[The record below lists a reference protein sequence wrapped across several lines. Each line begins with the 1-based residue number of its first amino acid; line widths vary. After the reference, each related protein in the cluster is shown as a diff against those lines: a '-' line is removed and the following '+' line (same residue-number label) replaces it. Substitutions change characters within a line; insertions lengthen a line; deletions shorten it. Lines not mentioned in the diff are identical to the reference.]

1 MGPPRVGH
9 PPAPLLPTTPCMGD
23 FGASPI
29 LGGAPLTPLP
39 SLSLFCKL
47 AALVRHRVTLFGK
60 GGSGAMGGA
69 GGGVPT
75 VVTSPH

>member
-1 MGPPRVGH
+1 M
-9 PPAPLLPTTPCMGD
+9 
-23 FGASPI
+23 
-29 LGGAPLTPLP
+29 TPLP